1 MKRIPAFI
9 GRTAKKLF
17 ANFGILL
24 FLFIICLWIL
34 LFVAEMVFNDKNL
47 SFDDTVFS
55 TIHPYYNENLTQ
67 FFEVITWFGGHRF
80 LFPANILLIV
90 IFLIS
95 KPIRF
100 YGWKIA
106 IISIT
111 GIAVMFGLK
120 ELLER
125 QRPLVPLLAKAHGYS
140 FPSGHSFSSFLFF
153 GILGYIVYRSNLN
166 KVWKWII
173 ILFLIFFVL
182 LIGYSR
188 IYLKVH
194 YATDV
199 IAGFM
204 LAAIWLTL
212 ARWILID
219 RRESLP
225 PGNEQAIN

>member
-1 MKRIPAFI
+1 MTHIPAYI

-24 FLFIICLWIL
+24 VLFIICLWIL
-34 LFVAEMVFNDKNL
+34 LLVANMVFHNNDL
-47 SFDDTVFS
+47 AFDENVFS
-55 TIHPYYNENLTQ
+55 TIHPYYNERLTS

-80 LFPANILLIV
+80 LLPANILLIL
-90 IFLIS
+90 IFLVS

-125 QRPLVPLLAKAHGYS
+125 QRPLVPLLSKAHGYS

-153 GILGYIVYRSNLN
+153 GILGYIVYKNVQN
-166 KVWKWII
+166 KFLKISII
-173 ILFLIFFVL
+173 ILLFLFVM

-204 LAAIWLTL
+204 LAAIWLML
-212 ARWILID
+212 ARWILLK
-219 RRESLP
+219 RRENLP
-225 PGNEQAIN
+225 PGNETVIN

>member
-1 MKRIPAFI
+1 LQRIPAFI

-17 ANFGILL
+17 ANFGLLL
-24 FLFIICLWIL
+24 FLFLICLWVF
-34 LFVAEMVFNDKNL
+34 LFVGDMVFRANNL
-47 SFDDTVFS
+47 SFDDSVFNS
-55 TIHPYYNENLTQ
+55 IHPYYNEKLTS
-67 FFEVITWFGGHRF
+67 FFEIITWFGGHRF
-80 LFPANILLIV
+80 LLPANILLIL
-90 IFLIS
+90 IFLLS

-106 IISIT
+106 ILSIT
-111 GIAVMFGLK
+111 GILVMFGLK

-153 GILGYIVYRSNLN
+153 GILGYIVYRTVKNRLL
-166 KVWKWII
+166 KVTLI
-173 ILFLIFFVL
+173 ILLSCFVL

-204 LAAIWLTL
+204 LAAIWLML
-212 ARWILID
+212 AKWILIG
-219 RRESLP
+219 RRKSLP
-225 PGNEQAIN
+225 PGNETVVK

>member
-1 MKRIPAFI
+1 MKQIPAFI

-24 FLFIICLWIL
+24 VLFIICLWIF
-34 LFVAEMVFNDKNL
+34 LFVGDMVFRANDMA
-47 SFDDTVFS
+47 FDDRVFT
-55 TIHPYYNENLTQ
+55 TIHPYYNESLTQ
-67 FFEVITWFGGHRF
+67 FFEVVTWFGGHRF
-80 LFPANILLIV
+80 LLPANILLIL

-106 IISIT
+106 ILSIT
-111 GIAVMFGLK
+111 GILVMFGLK

-153 GILGYIVYRSNLN
+153 GILGYIVHRTVKN
-166 KVWKWII
+166 KLLRII
-173 ILFLIFFVL
+173 IIIFLSLFVL

-204 LAAIWLTL
+204 LAAIWLML
-212 ARWILID
+212 ARWILIR
-219 RRESLP
+219 RREVLP
-225 PGNEQAIN
+225 PGNETVVK

>member
-1 MKRIPAFI
+1 MA
-9 GRTAKKLF
+9 
-17 ANFGILL
+17 
-24 FLFIICLWIL
+24 
-34 LFVAEMVFNDKNL
+34 
-47 SFDDTVFS
+47 FDDRVFS
-55 TIHPYYNENLTQ
+55 TIHPYYNEGLTR
-67 FFEVITWFGGHRF
+67 FFEMVTWFGGHGF
-80 LFPANILLIV
+80 LLPANLLLIF

-111 GIAVMFGLK
+111 GILVMFGLK

-153 GILGYIVYRSNLN
+153 GILGYIVHRTVKN
-166 KVWKWII
+166 KVLRIAII
-173 ILFLIFFVL
+173 VLLALFVL

-204 LAAIWLTL
+204 LAAIWLML
-212 ARWILID
+212 ARWILVR
-219 RRESLP
+219 RREVLP
-225 PGNEQAIN
+225 PGNETVVK